1 MLAQVDSTWV
11 QVGQA
16 GPQNPQCWP
25 QVGSTWVQV
34 GQVGSLLEAPGPQK
48 TQENFWFFIIFQNPI
63 LGIVWTQVG
72 SMLAQLGPS

>member
-34 GQVGSLLEAPGPQK
+34 GQVGSLLEAPGPEK
-48 TQENFWFFIIFQNPI
+48 T
-63 LGIVWTQVG
+63 
-72 SMLAQLGPS
+72 M